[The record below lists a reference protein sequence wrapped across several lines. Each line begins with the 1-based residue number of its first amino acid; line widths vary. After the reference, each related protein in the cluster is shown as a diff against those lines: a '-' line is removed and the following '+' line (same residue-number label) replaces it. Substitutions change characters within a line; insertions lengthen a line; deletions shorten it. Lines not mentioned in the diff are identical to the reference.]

1 METANATVPNSVA
14 LENKKREQK
23 FRKKDPKSWFN
34 ISKAISELHDTEKV
48 AFLEKKYTDLYNEH
62 RTLEAEHQEVMN
74 NFQLLMK
81 EKDHISNEFAKSM
94 DIRTRLESVCR
105 ELQKRNKTIKE
116 ENALKLKLEEDRRKE
131 VTSQFQRTLNDI
143 NTMMD
148 ENQVTN
154 MKLQGDNQ
162 DMSTKIAE
170 LYKQFEARE
179 NDLKKLNKQMEL
191 EKQLAKATIA
201 KAEYELQAEREVWKT
216 EMQIL
221 QVELAKSESNCQ
233 VLEKTIQK
241 LEEHI
246 SVYKNQ
252 YDNFEGT
259 LTKSNKMF
267 EDCKGEMI
275 KMTKKIASL
284 DKDAHNWKQRFEN
297 AAQTIIEL
305 TTDKHKQEI
314 EVINTN
320 KKFQQLQKLC
330 RQLQLD
336 RASYLKLL
344 KANNIE
350 PVSEIID
357 QEPTEAP
364 DKSSKKEI
372 ELKYLQSELKFIQSQ
387 LNLVDKISN
396 SGKPP
401 TALPSSEE
409 KTNETKSLG
418 NS

>member
-1 METANATVPNSVA
+1 MESATSVPTSVA

-23 FRKKDPKSWFN
+23 FRKKDPRSWYN
-34 ISKAISELHDTEKV
+34 ISKSISELGDGDKV
-48 AFLEKKYTDLYNEH
+48 AFLEKKYTELYNEH
-62 RTLEAEHQEVMN
+62 RSLEVEHQDLIS

-81 EKDHISNEFAKSM
+81 EKDHISNEMAKSM

-105 ELQKRNKTIKE
+105 ELQKQNKSIKE
-116 ENALKLKLEEDRRKE
+116 ENGLKLKLEEDRRKE
-131 VTSQFQRTLNDI
+131 VTTQFQRTLNDI

-148 ENQVTN
+148 ENQEAN
-154 MKLQGDNQ
+154 MKLLGDNQ
-162 DMSTKIAE
+162 DMAARIAE
-170 LYKQFEARE
+170 LYGQFDARE
-179 NDLKKLNKQMEL
+179 NDLQKLNKQMEL

-201 KAEYELQAEREVWKT
+201 KHEYELQSEREVWKK

-221 QVELAKSESNCQ
+221 RVELAKSESNCQ

-246 SVYKNQ
+246 NVYKNQ

-284 DKDAHNWKQRFEN
+284 DKDALNWKQRFEN

-314 EVINTN
+314 ESININ
-320 KKFQQLQKLC
+320 KKFLQLQKLC

-357 QEPTEAP
+357 QEPVEVSE
-364 DKSSKKEI
+364 KSSKKEI
-372 ELKYLQSELKFIQSQ
+372 ELKYLQNELKFIQSQ

-396 SGKPP
+396 SPK
-401 TALPSSEE
+401 TPSNPSATEE
-409 KTNETKSLG
+409 KLTET
-418 NS
+418 